1 MNAPL
6 PTSDWL
12 ALNRQALARNLA
24 ALRRCPQGGDAAD
37 GLDPLA
43 IPALARIAELF
54 RLSHFETEILLLC
67 AAHELDGAVPAPGA
81 AAQATDLGPYPS
93 FGLALSL
100 FADGH
105 WSALSPG
112 APLRYW
118 HLVEL
123 DPNEAVSA
131 GRLRISEAVLHHL
144 VGIGELDERLDGLLR
159 PVRSADAV
167 VPAHGGA
174 LRDMERLWTAA
185 RAQDGALPAI
195 ELIGQDLADLEAAA
209 AAFCARLGVRV
220 FALSAAELPTT
231 SETLVPLLRRVQRD
245 LLLTDACLLV
255 ETDRDID
262 RLATIVERI
271 DRGPIVITRT
281 PFRGWSERRPHTV
294 ALPAANDADRA
305 RVWGEAV
312 DGLPLPRSALE
323 QAMGQFHL
331 PPRAV
336 HSLAQRLRAEAEAG
350 EEPAELGERLWRMC
364 RIEAAGGL
372 TDLAEPVAVR
382 AGWDDLVLPE
392 PQLALLR
399 NLVVQLRQR
408 AKVYEE
414 WGFAARSARGLGI
427 TALFAGPS
435 GTGKTMAGEIIAG
448 ERELDLW
455 RIDLSR
461 VVSKWIGETEKNL
474 ARVFEAADPGGAV
487 LLFDEADALF
497 GKRSEVKD
505 SHDRYANLEISYL
518 LQRMENYRGLAILTT
533 NNEEALDPAFLRR
546 LRTIVQFPFP
556 DAKLRERI
564 WQRIFPPQTPT
575 EGLRS
580 DKLARLQFSGGTIRN
595 VALTA
600 AFLAAEAGKPVGMA
614 QLKQAAEIE
623 GLKMKRPLAAVETQD
638 WLEP

>member
-1 MNAPL
+1 
-6 PTSDWL
+6 
-12 ALNRQALARNLA
+12 LARNLTV
-24 ALRRCPQGGDAAD
+24 LRQRLQGGETAD

-43 IPALARIAELF
+43 IPALTRIVELF
-54 RLSHFETEILLLC
+54 RLSHFEAEILLLC
-67 AAHELDGAVPAPGA
+67 AAHELDGAMPAAGA
-81 AAQATDLGPYPS
+81 VTQATDWRPHPS

-112 APLRYW
+112 GALRYW
-118 HLVEL
+118 QLVEL

-144 VGIGELDERLDGLLR
+144 VGIDELDERLDGLLR
-159 PVRSADAV
+159 PVRAAGITA
-167 VPAHGGA
+167 PGHARA
-174 LRDMERLWTAA
+174 MRDMERLWAAA
-185 RAQDGALPAI
+185 RAQDGVLPAI

-209 AAFCARLGVRV
+209 ADFCARLGVRL
-220 FALSAAELPTT
+220 FALTATELPSTA
-231 SETLVPLLRRVQRD
+231 ETLVPLLRRVQRD
-245 LLLTDACLLV
+245 LLLADACLLV
-255 ETDRDID
+255 QTDRDFD
-262 RLATIVERI
+262 RLATVVERI
-271 DRGPIVITRT
+271 DRGPIVTARA
-281 PFRGWSERRPHTV
+281 PFRGWSARRPHTV
-294 ALPAANDADRA
+294 PLPAADDADRA
-305 RVWGEAV
+305 RAWGEAV
-312 DGLPLPRSALE
+312 AGLPLPRSAIE
-323 QAMGQFHL
+323 RAMGQFHL
-331 PPRAV
+331 PPRALR
-336 HSLAQRLRAEAEAG
+336 SLAHRLHAEAEAG
-350 EEPAELGERLWRMC
+350 EGSASLGERLWRMC

-382 AGWDDLVLPE
+382 ASWDDLVLPE
-392 PQLALLR
+392 HHLALLR

-408 AKVYEE
+408 AKVYGD

-435 GTGKTMAGEIIAG
+435 GTGKTMAGEIIAA
-448 ERELDLW
+448 ELDLDLW

-518 LQRMENYRGLAILTT
+518 LQKMENYRGLAILTT

-556 DAKLRERI
+556 DARMRERI
-564 WQRIFPPQTPT
+564 WQRIFPAQTPT
-575 EGLRS
+575 EGLRPE
-580 DKLARLQFSGGTIRN
+580 KLARLQFSGGTIRN

-638 WLEP
+638 WVEP